1 MMLRSLQVSPRG
13 WLSMGR
19 EEVPGFREMKQLC
32 PMTLHPRVVSP
43 PPPWGPLCSGG
54 RGATLSARGLWGHH
68 FEKSWGAGNS
78 AELGGLS
85 LRRQDQAGGPF
96 IWRRLCNQD

>member
-19 EEVPGFREMKQLC
+19 EEAPGFREVKQLC
-32 PMTLHPRVVSP
+32 PMTLHPQVVSP
-43 PPPWGPLCSGG
+43 PLPWGLLCSGG
-54 RGATLSARGLWGHH
+54 RGAAPSARGLRGHH
-68 FEKSWGAGNS
+68 SE
-78 AELGGLS
+78 ELGGLS

-96 IWRRLCNQD
+96 I